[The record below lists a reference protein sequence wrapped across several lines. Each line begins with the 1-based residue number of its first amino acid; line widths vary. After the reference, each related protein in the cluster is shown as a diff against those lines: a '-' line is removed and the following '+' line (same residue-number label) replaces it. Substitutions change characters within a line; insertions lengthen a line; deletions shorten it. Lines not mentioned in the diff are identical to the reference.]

1 MFRFLVIYL
10 VVTEGAVS
18 ALDTGS
24 LTSKDWTPPR
34 VTVDLD
40 RAPEHRW
47 EEIVAARKEPFL
59 AAIKTIF
66 AAPQIRDF
74 VPAFKLVVGNSI
86 VRRRLLIGD
95 QLIEAEAIAR
105 QLGVDVADIVLASS
119 FYDLFAAKG
128 SPVAFAA
135 CTGVVAQNAAG
146 EIIHGRNLDYDFRD
160 ALANSTLV
168 VDFARGG
175 HTLFTAV
182 TFGPMPTFN
191 TVVRW
196 GSFSLS
202 QDERDRGSLLQNLW
216 DMVILGRPAQ
226 FSRIR
231 HAAETLEK
239 FEDVVNY
246 FSTVKLDAAAYYI
259 VGGTKPGEGAV
270 VTRDRLKAADVWR
283 LNTTTGRWYV
293 LETNYDHMHPPP
305 HGDDR
310 RHPLQ
315 RAMNA
320 TGQEHIDPENMW
332 AVIST
337 TAVNRSAG
345 ERGPLNDETIYSTVM
360 QAANP
365 SSFKT
370 MVRGHPVAPMQPP
383 PPPSVKKSLVVV

>member
-1 MFRFLVIYL
+1 MFRLAAFSF
-10 VVTEGAVS
+10 VVTEGAAS
-18 ALDTGS
+18 ALDIRATA
-24 LTSKDWTPPR
+24 TKDWTPPR

-47 EEIVAARKEPFL
+47 EEIVTAHRESFL
-59 AAIKTIF
+59 SAINTIF
-66 AAPQIRDF
+66 TTPQIRAF
-74 VPAFKLVVGNSI
+74 VPALKLVVGNAI

-95 QLIEAEAIAR
+95 QLKEAEAIAR

-135 CTGVVAQNAAG
+135 CSGVVAQNAAG

-168 VDFARGG
+168 VDFLRGG

-202 QDERDRGSLLQNLW
+202 QDERDKGSLLQNLW
-216 DMVILGRPAQ
+216 DIVILGRPAQ

-231 HAAETLEK
+231 QAAETLDR
-239 FEDVVNY
+239 FEDVVDY
-246 FSTVKLDAAAYYI
+246 LSTVELDAAAYYI

-270 VTRDRLKAADVWR
+270 VTRDRSKAADVWR
-283 LNTTTGRWYV
+283 LNATAGRWYV
-293 LETNYDHMHPPP
+293 LETNYDHMLPPP

-320 TGQEHIDPENMW
+320 TGPQRIDPESMW

-337 TAVNRSAG
+337 TTANNSAG

-360 QAANP
+360 QASDPA
-365 SSFKT
+365 SFKT
-370 MVRGHPVAPMQPP
+370 MIRGHPVVPEE
-383 PPPSVKKSLVVV
+383 PPSSVEELLVVI

>member
-1 MFRFLVIYL
+1 MIRLLVFSSLVI
-10 VVTEGAVS
+10 EGVAS
-18 ALDTGS
+18 ALDIRPTA
-24 LTSKDWTPPR
+24 TKDWTPPR
-34 VTVDLD
+34 VTVDLNKP
-40 RAPEHRW
+40 PEHRW
-47 EEIVAARKEPFL
+47 TDIVAARKEPFL
-59 AAIKTIF
+59 AAINTIF
-66 AAPQIRDF
+66 AAPQIRAF
-74 VPAFKLVVGNSI
+74 VPALKLVVGNAI
-86 VRRRLLIGD
+86 VRRNLLIGD
-95 QLIEAEAIAR
+95 QLREAEAIAR

-146 EIIHGRNLDYDFRD
+146 EILHGRNLDYGFRD
-160 ALANSTLV
+160 ALGNSTLV
-168 VDFARGG
+168 VDFLRDG

-202 QDERDRGSLLQNLW
+202 QDERDRGSLFQNLW
-216 DMVILGRPAQ
+216 DVVILGRPAS

-231 HAAETLEK
+231 QAAETLER

-246 FSTVKLDAAAYYI
+246 FSTVELDAAAYYI
-259 VGGTKPGEGAV
+259 VGGTKRGEGAV

-283 LNTTTGRWYV
+283 LNATAGRWYV
-293 LETNYDHMHPPP
+293 LETNYDHMLPPP

-320 TGQEHIDPENMW
+320 TGPEHIDPESMW

-337 TAVNRSAG
+337 RTVNSSAG
-345 ERGPLNDETIYSTVM
+345 ERGPLNDETIYSTIM

-365 SSFKT
+365 ASFKT
-370 MVRGHPVAPMQPP
+370 MVRGHPVAPEEN
-383 PPPSVKKSLVVV
+383 PPSSAEELLVVI